1 MTKQSKTLIQADKRG
16 GNVTIGG
23 RSGGVSRRAVLRGM
37 GVAVALPWL
46 EAMSPGTMGKALAQS
61 SGAVG
66 AGGAPLRMAMIFA
79 PNGVN
84 YPHWLPSGEGR
95 TYEMSPTLAPLEPVR
110 EHLNIMTGLTLD
122 KARANGDGP
131 GDHARSSATYLTGAQ
146 ARKTNGNDI
155 RIGVSVDQFAAQQVG
170 ENTRLPSLEIGC
182 ESGRP
187 AGNCDSGY
195 SCAYVSNIAWHDEDT
210 PVPKTID
217 PAAVFEQMFGDI
229 EQARAGGQRQRQ
241 QRRRGSVLDYV
252 QSDTSRLERRLGA
265 ADQRKLD
272 EFQTSIREIERRIE
286 RAQSDDETPVPP
298 DGFQPPTGIPRQVGE
313 HIDLMYDMMHLA
325 FQMDITRIST
335 FMLGVGG
342 SNRSFP
348 EIGVRE
354 GHHSLSHHRNNASM
368 VDKIRKIDRFYVE
381 HFAKFVEKM
390 AATREGNGSLL
401 DNCMLLF
408 GSGISDGNRH
418 NHHDLPMV
426 MAGRGGGT
434 IDPGRLIQYN
444 RDTPMCN
451 LYMSMLDRMGCDV
464 AEFGDATGQL
474 RGLTA

>member
-1 MTKQSKTLIQADKRG
+1 MTRPAKNDSTHG
-16 GNVTIGG
+16 FSIGG
-23 RSGGVSRRAVLRGM
+23 RGGVSRRSMLKGM
-37 GVAVALPWL
+37 GVAMALPWL
-46 EAMSPGTMGKALAQS
+46 EAMAPGTMGKALAQS
-61 SGAVG
+61 AGA
-66 AGGAPLRMAMIFA
+66 AGGAATSAAGVPLRMAMIFA

-84 YPHWLPSGEGR
+84 YDHWSPSGEGR
-95 TYEMSPTLAPLEPVR
+95 SYELSPTLRPLEAVR
-110 EHLNIMTGLTLD
+110 EHVNVMTGLTLD

-131 GDHARSSATYLTGAQ
+131 GDHARSSATFLTGAQ

-155 RIGVSVDQFAAQQVG
+155 RIGISVDQFAAQQVG
-170 ENTRLPSLEIGC
+170 QNTRLPSLEIGC

-195 SCAYVSNIAWHDEDT
+195 SCAYVSNVSWHDEDT
-210 PVPKTID
+210 PVPKMID
-217 PAAVFEQMFGDI
+217 PAAVFERMFGDVD
-229 EQARAGGQRQRQ
+229 QAREDGLRQRQ

-252 QSDTSRLERRLGA
+252 QSDTSRLERRLGV

-286 RAQSDDETPVPP
+286 LAQNADSAPVPP
-298 DGFQPPTGIPRQVGE
+298 EGYQPPGGIPRQVGE

-342 SNRSFP
+342 SNRAFP
-348 EIGVRE
+348 EIGVNE
-354 GHHSLSHHRNNASM
+354 GHHHLSHHRNNNDM
-368 VDKIRKIDRFYVE
+368 VEKIRKIDRFYVE
-381 HFAKFVEKM
+381 HFARFVQKM
-390 AATREGNGSLL
+390 AQTQEGDGSLL
-401 DNCMLLF
+401 DHCMLLY

-418 NHHDLPMV
+418 NHHDLPIV
-426 MAGRGGGT
+426 MAGRAGGT
-434 IDPGRLIQYN
+434 IDTGRLVSYR

-464 AEFGDATGQL
+464 AEFGDATGRL
-474 RGLTA
+474 NALSA